1 MEIKLEFATDGKT
14 TYPLGY
20 VIVAENEDDEKVLNV
35 LRDLHF
41 FTTIKYAG
49 RANSDNGNVSK
60 LMFENPNIVIHCISG
75 VLKGIVCKDHLESII
90 CSHRS
95 DYKPLLSPTE
105 FKELVKSQFEI
116 SD

>member
-1 MEIKLEFATDGKT
+1 MKIKLEFATDGKL

-20 VIVAENEDDEKVLNV
+20 VIIAENEDEEKVLNV
-35 LRDLHF
+35 LRDMYF

-49 RANSDNGNVSK
+49 KADSDNGNVSK
-60 LMFENPNIVIHCISG
+60 LMFENPDIIIHCISG
-75 VLKGIVCKDHLESII
+75 VLKGTVCKEHLDNII
-90 CSHRS
+90 CGSRC

-105 FKELVKSQFEI
+105 FKEIVKSQFEI